1 MAFTFHG
8 QKYHATG
15 KMNCCSV
22 DGNCVTLADGV
33 INAYVVVCLRE
44 TVCLKEKMRVL
55 RKSCVTLGETM
66 QL

>member
-33 INAYVVVCLRE
+33 INAEVVVC
-44 TVCLKEKMRVL
+44 
-55 RKSCVTLGETM
+55 
-66 QL
+66 